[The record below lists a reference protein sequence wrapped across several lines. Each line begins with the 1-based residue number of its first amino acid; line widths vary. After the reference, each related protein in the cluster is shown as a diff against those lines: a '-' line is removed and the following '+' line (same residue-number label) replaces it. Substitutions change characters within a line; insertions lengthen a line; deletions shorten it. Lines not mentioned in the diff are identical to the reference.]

1 MKVIDLL
8 KDVAIGKIPKKIKI
22 NNQEYEHDGIDYK
35 RKSDGEYLF
44 SVFLKT
50 TQHDLNMEVEIIEEP
65 QEHKI
70 PEKLKCTAWGDKDE
84 NGNYIMSAFPNNGE
98 LMNKINE
105 ILDYLEE
112 IK

>member
-22 NNQEYEHDGIDYK
+22 CNKEYEHDGIDYK

-50 TQHDLNMEVEIIEEP
+50 TQQDLNMEVEIIEEP

-70 PEKLKCTAWGDKDE
+70 PEKLNLDTDKLRGKETPRTID
-84 NGNYIMSAFPNNGE
+84 YLIAD
-98 LMNKINE
+98 KINE
-105 ILDYLEE
+105 VIDYLEINNE
-112 IK
+112 